1 MNGFNKVKIGELR
14 IVWLSR
20 ANGSLR
26 MAWVEEFLLA
36 GRIPTEASCYGR

>member
-1 MNGFNKVKIGELR
+1 MNVFGEVKRRELR
-14 IVWLSR
+14 IVRFSR